1 MLNGRNQW
9 KTTKDEYKKKYF
21 YTNYTMFK
29 LYNVDSPRLKTPEP
43 IFIQDEIN
51 NLEKY
56 MKYMQASIKM
66 IPFYPPS
73 QYKFLW
79 PQGEQDKQYWNKI
92 VVEFLK
98 KKHNMDTMRE
108 EFLIEMYTGDLSH
121 EPYFIILAL

>member
-73 QYKFLW
+73 QYKFL
-79 PQGEQDKQYWNKI
+79 
-92 VVEFLK
+92 
-98 KKHNMDTMRE
+98 
-108 EFLIEMYTGDLSH
+108 
-121 EPYFIILAL
+121 